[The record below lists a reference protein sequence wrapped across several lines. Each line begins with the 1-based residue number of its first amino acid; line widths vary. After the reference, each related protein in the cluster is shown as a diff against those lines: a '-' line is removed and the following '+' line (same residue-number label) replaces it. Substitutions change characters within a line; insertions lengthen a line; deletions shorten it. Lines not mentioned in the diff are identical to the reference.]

1 MDNQKE
7 FIQVLAAVMGVKS
20 QEQFESGIKALGED
34 GLKTM
39 YETYKQVKNLG
50 EEGLKQLKTT
60 YSKIMTNKETDNT
73 KMEAQNITSAKLGAK
88 LNYIKQLRGECPEGY
103 EIEKYLAGG
112 CVACRKKMKEGA
124 SVVERF
130 KSEKCGGKMKKKVTK
145 ASGGNKIPKKN
156 RVTERSYIDD
166 DRQEVVTVRTY
177 NGRTFEKRD
186 DMDGAGSMYK
196 GYNGK
201 RSAVPAGEKPDSL
214 ARAWE
219 RNAEAKPKGKKNLK
233 KCGGKMK
240 KVKKN
245 YFGGILDKWL

>member
-1 MDNQKE
+1 MDDKKE
-7 FIQVLAAVMGVKS
+7 FVQVLAAVMGV
-20 QEQFESGIKALGED
+20 QDQGELEQGIKALGED

-39 YETYKQVKNLG
+39 YETYKQVKDMG
-50 EEGLKQLKTT
+50 EEGLKQLKST
-60 YSKIMTNKETDNT
+60 YSKIMESKTTY
-73 KMEAQNITSAKLGAK
+73 AKLGAK

-130 KSEKCGGKMKKKVTK
+130 KSEKCGGKMKKKVAK
-145 ASGGNKIPKKN
+145 SSGGSRITKKN
-156 RVTERSYIDD
+156 GVTERSYIDE
-166 DRQEVVTVRTY
+166 DRQELVTVRTH

-186 DMDGAGSMYK
+186 DLDGAGSMYK

-214 ARAWE
+214 AKAWE
-219 RNAEAKPKGKKNLK
+219 RNAEAKPRTKKNLK

>member
-1 MDNQKE
+1 MDDQKE

-20 QEQFESGIKALGED
+20 QEQLESGIKALGED

-60 YSKIMTNKETDNT
+60 YSKIMETKNT
-73 KMEAQNITSAKLGAK
+73 TYAKLGAK

-103 EIEKYLAGG
+103 EVEKYLAGG

-145 ASGGNKIPKKN
+145 ASGGSK
-156 RVTERSYIDD
+156 VTEKS
-166 DRQEVVTVRTY
+166 
-177 NGRTFEKRD
+177 
-186 DMDGAGSMYK
+186 YK
-196 GYNGK
+196 GSWNK
-201 RSAVPAGEKPDSL
+201 
-214 ARAWE
+214 
-219 RNAEAKPKGKKNLK
+219 NAEAKGKLK

>member
-1 MDNQKE
+1 MDDQKE

-60 YSKIMTNKETDNT
+60 YSKIMETKNT
-73 KMEAQNITSAKLGAK
+73 TYAKLGAK

-130 KSEKCGGKMKKKVTK
+130 KSEKCGGKMKKKVAK
-145 ASGGNKIPKKN
+145 ASEGGKTPKKN
-156 RVTERSYIDD
+156 GVTEKSYRDD
-166 DRQEVVTVRTY
+166 SNGYYVTVRTH
-177 NGRTFEKRD
+177 NGRTFEKRED
-186 DMDGAGSMYK
+186 LDGAGTSYK

-201 RSAVPAGEKPDSL
+201 RSVVPAGEKPDSL
-214 ARAWE
+214 ERAWNK
-219 RNAEAKPKGKKNLK
+219 NAEAKGKLK

>member
-1 MDNQKE
+1 MDDQKE

-60 YSKIMTNKETDNT
+60 YSKIMETKNT
-73 KMEAQNITSAKLGAK
+73 TYAKLGAK

-145 ASGGNKIPKKN
+145 ASGGSK
-156 RVTERSYIDD
+156 VTEKSY
-166 DRQEVVTVRTY
+166 
-177 NGRTFEKRD
+177 
-186 DMDGAGSMYK
+186 MD
-196 GYNGK
+196 NK
-201 RSAVPAGEKPDSL
+201 RSVVPAGEKPDQL
-214 ARAWE
+214 ERAQNK
-219 RNAEAKPKGKKNLK
+219 NAEAKGKLK

>member
-1 MDNQKE
+1 MDDQKE
-7 FIQVLAAVMGVKS
+7 FIQVLAAVMSAKS
-20 QEQFESGIKALGED
+20 QEQLESGIKALGED

-60 YSKIMTNKETDNT
+60 YSKIMTNKETNNE
-73 KMEAQNITSAKLGAK
+73 MEAQKAISAKLGAK

-130 KSEKCGGKMKKKVTK
+130 KSEKCGGKMKKKVAK
-145 ASGGNKIPKKN
+145 AQKGG
-156 RVTERSYIDD
+156 VTERSYRD
-166 DRQEVVTVRTY
+166 DRNGYYVTVRTH
-177 NGRTFEKRD
+177 NGRTFEKRED
-186 DMDGAGSMYK
+186 LDGAGTVYK

-201 RSAVPAGEKPDSL
+201 TSVVPEGAKPDSL
-214 ARAWE
+214 EKAWN
-219 RNAEAKPKGKKNLK
+219 RNAEAKPKTKKNLK

>member
-1 MDNQKE
+1 MDDQKE

-60 YSKIMTNKETDNT
+60 YSKIMETKNT
-73 KMEAQNITSAKLGAK
+73 TYAKLGAK

-145 ASGGNKIPKKN
+145 ASGGSK
-156 RVTERSYIDD
+156 VTEKSY
-166 DRQEVVTVRTY
+166 
-177 NGRTFEKRD
+177 
-186 DMDGAGSMYK
+186 MD
-196 GYNGK
+196 NK
-201 RSAVPAGEKPDSL
+201 RSVVPAGEKPDSL
-214 ARAWE
+214 ERAWNK
-219 RNAEAKPKGKKNLK
+219 NAEAKGKLK

>member
-1 MDNQKE
+1 MDDQKE

-20 QEQFESGIKALGED
+20 QEQLESGIKALGED

-60 YSKIMTNKETDNT
+60 YSKIMETKNT
-73 KMEAQNITSAKLGAK
+73 TYAKLGAK

-145 ASGGNKIPKKN
+145 AQKGG
-156 RVTERSYIDD
+156 VTEKSYMDNKTG
-166 DRQEVVTVRTY
+166 EKVTVRTHK
-177 NGRTFEKRD
+177 GRTFEKRED
-186 DMDGAGSMYK
+186 LDGAGTSYK

-201 RSAVPAGEKPDSL
+201 RSVVPAGEKPDSL
-214 ARAWE
+214 ERAWNK
-219 RNAEAKPKGKKNLK
+219 NAEAKGKLK

>member
-1 MDNQKE
+1 MDDQKE

-20 QEQFESGIKALGED
+20 QEQLESGIKALGED

-60 YSKIMTNKETDNT
+60 YSKIMETKNT
-73 KMEAQNITSAKLGAK
+73 TYAKLGAK

-145 ASGGNKIPKKN
+145 ASGGSK
-156 RVTERSYIDD
+156 VTEKSYMDNKTG
-166 DRQEVVTVRTY
+166 EKVTVRTHK
-177 NGRTFEKRD
+177 GRTFEKRED
-186 DMDGAGSMYK
+186 LDGAGTSYK

-201 RSAVPAGEKPDSL
+201 RSVVPAGEKPDSL
-214 ARAWE
+214 ERAWNK
-219 RNAEAKPKGKKNLK
+219 NAEAKGKLK

>member
-1 MDNQKE
+1 MDDQKE
-7 FIQVLAAVMGVKS
+7 FIQVLAAVMGVTS
-20 QEQFESGIKALGED
+20 QKQFESGIKALGED

-60 YSKIMTNKETDNT
+60 YSKIMETKNT
-73 KMEAQNITSAKLGAK
+73 TYAKLGAK

-145 ASGGNKIPKKN
+145 AQKGG
-156 RVTERSYIDD
+156 VTEKSYMDNKTG
-166 DRQEVVTVRTY
+166 EKVTVRTY
-177 NGRTFEKRD
+177 KGRTFEKRED
-186 DMDGAGSMYK
+186 LDGAGTSYK

-201 RSAVPAGEKPDSL
+201 RSVVPAGEKPDSL
-214 ARAWE
+214 ERAWNK
-219 RNAEAKPKGKKNLK
+219 NAEAKGKLK

>member
-1 MDNQKE
+1 MDDKKE
-7 FIQVLAAVMGVKS
+7 FVQVLAAVMGV
-20 QEQFESGIKALGED
+20 QDQGELEQGIKALGED

-39 YETYKQVKNLG
+39 YETYKQVKDMG
-50 EEGLKQLKTT
+50 EEGLKQLKST
-60 YSKIMTNKETDNT
+60 YSKIMESKTTY
-73 KMEAQNITSAKLGAK
+73 AKLGAK

-130 KSEKCGGKMKKKVTK
+130 KSEKCGGKMKKAKK
-145 ASGGNKIPKKN
+145 AQAGAPIVQQNS
-156 RVTERSYIDD
+156 
-166 DRQEVVTVRTY
+166 
-177 NGRTFEKRD
+177 EK
-186 DMDGAGSMYK
+186 SK
-196 GYNGK
+196 
-201 RSAVPAGEKPDSL
+201 
-214 ARAWE
+214 
-219 RNAEAKPKGKKNLK
+219 LK

>member
-1 MDNQKE
+1 MDDQKE

-20 QEQFESGIKALGED
+20 QGQLENGIKALGED

-60 YSKIMTNKETDNT
+60 YSKIMETKNT
-73 KMEAQNITSAKLGAK
+73 TYAKLGAK

-145 ASGGNKIPKKN
+145 AQKGG
-156 RVTERSYIDD
+156 VTEKSYMDNKTG
-166 DRQEVVTVRTY
+166 EKVTVRTHK
-177 NGRTFEKRD
+177 GRTFEKRED
-186 DMDGAGSMYK
+186 LDGAGTSYK

-201 RSAVPAGEKPDSL
+201 RSVVPAGEKPDSL
-214 ARAWE
+214 ERAWNK
-219 RNAEAKPKGKKNLK
+219 NAEAKGKLK

>member
-1 MDNQKE
+1 MDDQKE

-20 QEQFESGIKALGED
+20 QEQLESGIKALGED
-34 GLKTM
+34 GIKTM
-39 YETYKQVKNLG
+39 YETYKQVKDMG
-50 EEGLKQLKTT
+50 EEGLKQLKST
-60 YSKIMTNKETDNT
+60 YSKIMESKTTY
-73 KMEAQNITSAKLGAK
+73 AKLGAK

-156 RVTERSYIDD
+156 RVTERSYIDE
-166 DRQEVVTVRTY
+166 DRQELVTVRTH

-186 DMDGAGSMYK
+186 DLDGAGSMYK

-214 ARAWE
+214 AKAWE
-219 RNAEAKPKGKKNLK
+219 RNAEAKGKKNLK

>member
-1 MDNQKE
+1 MDDQKE

-20 QEQFESGIKALGED
+20 QEQLESGIKALGED

-60 YSKIMTNKETDNT
+60 YSKIMETKNT
-73 KMEAQNITSAKLGAK
+73 TYAKLGAK

-145 ASGGNKIPKKN
+145 AQKGG
-156 RVTERSYIDD
+156 VTEKSYMDNKTG
-166 DRQEVVTVRTY
+166 EKVTVRTHK
-177 NGRTFEKRD
+177 GRTFEKRED
-186 DMDGAGSMYK
+186 LDGAGTSYK
-196 GYNGK
+196 GSWNK
-201 RSAVPAGEKPDSL
+201 
-214 ARAWE
+214 
-219 RNAEAKPKGKKNLK
+219 NAEAKGKLK

>member
-1 MDNQKE
+1 MDDQKE
-7 FIQVLAAVMGVKS
+7 FVQVLAAVMGVQDQS
-20 QEQFESGIKALGED
+20 QLEQGIKALGED

-39 YETYKQVKNLG
+39 YETYQQVKNMG
-50 EEGLKQLKTT
+50 EEGLKQLKST
-60 YSKIMTNKETDNT
+60 YTKIMESKQATY
-73 KMEAQNITSAKLGAK
+73 AKLGAK

-130 KSEKCGGKMKKKVTK
+130 KSEKCGGKMKKTKKAQTGGKVKETTAIDNKTGEKVT
-145 ASGGNKIPKKN
+145 
-156 RVTERSYIDD
+156 T
-166 DRQEVVTVRTY
+166 RTY
-177 NGRTFEKRD
+177 KGRTFERRED
-186 DMDGAGSMYK
+186 LDGAGTTYK

-201 RSAVPAGEKPDSL
+201 RSVVLPGEKPDSL
-214 ARAWE
+214 EKAWNK
-219 RNAEAKPKGKKNLK
+219 NAEAKKSKLK

>member
-1 MDNQKE
+1 MDDQKE

-20 QEQFESGIKALGED
+20 QEQLESGIKALGED

-60 YSKIMTNKETDNT
+60 YSKIMETKNT
-73 KMEAQNITSAKLGAK
+73 TYAKLGAK

-145 ASGGNKIPKKN
+145 AQKGG
-156 RVTERSYIDD
+156 VTEKSYMDNKTG
-166 DRQEVVTVRTY
+166 EKVTVRTY
-177 NGRTFEKRD
+177 KGRTFEKRED
-186 DMDGAGSMYK
+186 LDGAGTSYK

-201 RSAVPAGEKPDSL
+201 RSVVPAGEKPDSL
-214 ARAWE
+214 ERAWNK
-219 RNAEAKPKGKKNLK
+219 NAEAKGKLK

>member
-1 MDNQKE
+1 MDDKKE
-7 FIQVLAAVMGVKS
+7 FVQVLAAVMGV
-20 QEQFESGIKALGED
+20 QDQGELEQGIKALGED
-34 GLKTM
+34 GLKAM
-39 YETYKQVKNLG
+39 YETYKQVKDMG
-50 EEGLKQLKTT
+50 EEGLKQLKST
-60 YSKIMTNKETDNT
+60 YSKIMESKTTY
-73 KMEAQNITSAKLGAK
+73 AKLGAK

-145 ASGGNKIPKKN
+145 ASGGNKMPKKN

-166 DRQEVVTVRTY
+166 DRQELVTVRTY
-177 NGRTFEKRD
+177 KGRTFEKRD
-186 DMDGAGSMYK
+186 DLDGAGSMYK

-214 ARAWE
+214 AKAWE
-219 RNAEAKPKGKKNLK
+219 RNAEAKGKKNLK

>member
-1 MDNQKE
+1 MDDQKE

-60 YSKIMTNKETDNT
+60 YSKIMTNKETNNEV
-73 KMEAQNITSAKLGAK
+73 EAQKTISAKLGAK

-103 EIEKYLAGG
+103 EVEKYLAGG
-112 CVACRKKMKEGA
+112 CVACRKKMEEGA

-145 ASGGNKIPKKN
+145 AQKGG
-156 RVTERSYIDD
+156 VTEKSYIDNKTD
-166 DRQEVVTVRTY
+166 EKVTVRTY
-177 NGRTFEKRD
+177 KGRTFEKRED
-186 DMDGAGSMYK
+186 LDGAGTSYK

-201 RSAVPAGEKPDSL
+201 RSVVPAGEKPDSL
-214 ARAWE
+214 AKAWE
-219 RNAEAKPKGKKNLK
+219 RNAEARPRGKKNLK

>member
-1 MDNQKE
+1 MDDQKE

-20 QEQFESGIKALGED
+20 QEQLESGIKALGED
-34 GLKTM
+34 GIKTM
-39 YETYKQVKNLG
+39 YETYKQVKDMG
-50 EEGLKQLKTT
+50 EEGLKQLKST
-60 YSKIMTNKETDNT
+60 YSKIMESKTTY
-73 KMEAQNITSAKLGAK
+73 AKLGAK

-145 ASGGNKIPKKN
+145 ASEGNKIPKKN
-156 RVTERSYIDD
+156 RVTERSYIDE
-166 DRQEVVTVRTY
+166 DRQELVTVRTH

-186 DMDGAGSMYK
+186 DLDGAGSMYK

-214 ARAWE
+214 AKAWE
-219 RNAEAKPKGKKNLK
+219 RNAEARPKGKKNLK

>member
-1 MDNQKE
+1 MDDQKE

-20 QEQFESGIKALGED
+20 QEQLESGIKALGED
-34 GLKTM
+34 GIKTM
-39 YETYKQVKNLG
+39 YETYKQVKDMG
-50 EEGLKQLKTT
+50 EEGLKQLKST
-60 YSKIMTNKETDNT
+60 YSKIMESKTTY
-73 KMEAQNITSAKLGAK
+73 AKLGAK

-130 KSEKCGGKMKKKVTK
+130 KSEKCGGKMKKKPTK
-145 ASGGNKIPKKN
+145 AQSGSKITEKTYRDEKN
-156 RVTERSYIDD
+156 ADW
-166 DRQEVVTVRTY
+166 VTVRKKP
-177 NGRTFEKRD
+177 NGQTFIKRANF
-186 DMDGAGSMYK
+186 DGAGVEYK

-201 RSAVPAGEKPDSL
+201 KSVVPEGAPSDSL
-214 ARAWE
+214 EKAWK
-219 RNAEAKPKGKKNLK
+219 RNTEAKQRLK